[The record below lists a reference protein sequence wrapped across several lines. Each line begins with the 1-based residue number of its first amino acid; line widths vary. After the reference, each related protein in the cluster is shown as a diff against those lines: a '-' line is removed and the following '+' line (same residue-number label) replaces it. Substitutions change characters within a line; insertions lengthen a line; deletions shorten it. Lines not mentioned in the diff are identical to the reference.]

1 MKILVI
7 DDHPFVRQGI
17 ISILSEVKGYEVV
30 GETDEANSALS
41 LISDNMPD
49 VVLIDL
55 SLKGN
60 INGLDLIK
68 AIKERYPKVK
78 SIAVSMHDE
87 NVYAERAIRA
97 GALGYIMK
105 GEDPEKLINAI
116 EKVFDGE
123 IAVSKKVSDKI
134 MNKFFHG
141 ANNVEVL
148 SVELFSNRELEVFE
162 LIGHGFSTSEIAQK
176 LGLSISTIET
186 YRANIKDKLNLKN
199 AAELT
204 KTAVQWVIEKNRI

>member
-17 ISILSEVKGYEVV
+17 ISILSEVKGYIVV
-30 GETDEANSALS
+30 GETDEANAALT
-41 LISDNMPD
+41 LISEKMPD
-49 VVLIDL
+49 VVLVDL

-116 EKVFDGE
+116 DKVFGGE

-148 SVELFSNRELEVFE
+148 AVELFSNRELEVFE
-162 LIGHGFSTSEIAQK
+162 LIGHGFSTSEIAIK

-186 YRANIKDKLNLKN
+186 YRANIKEKLNLKN

-204 KTAVQWVIEKNRI
+204 KTAVQWVIEKNRV